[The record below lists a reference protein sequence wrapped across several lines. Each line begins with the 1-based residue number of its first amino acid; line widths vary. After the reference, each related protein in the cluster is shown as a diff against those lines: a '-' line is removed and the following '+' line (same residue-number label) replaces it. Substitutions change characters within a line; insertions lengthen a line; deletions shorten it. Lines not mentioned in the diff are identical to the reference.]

1 MQKHGFE
8 GQSSG
13 QDVLEGLPRLPE
25 HWIAEASLP
34 QLELLPQCDAFITH
48 GGANSIHE
56 ALQKVSK
63 GLERP

>member
-1 MQKHGFE
+1 M
-8 GQSSG
+8 
-13 QDVLEGLPRLPE
+13 LEGLPELPP

-56 ALQKVSK
+56 AGPLGQGS
-63 GLERP
+63 R